1 MKPAASPMPSTPRC
15 LVRRAVWLAPLLAL
29 TGCSALDG
37 AASRLS
43 TIGGLVTPYR
53 MDILQGNVVVRE
65 QVQALQPGMTREQVQ
80 AILGTP
86 LVASVFHANRWDYVF
101 TFQRQGQAPQ
111 RRVVSVFFQ
120 GDRLERVQADELPT
134 EEEFVS
140 SLDVRRKAAQPPV
153 LEATEEQ
160 LKAFEAKAPAP
171 RAASPAPAAREP
183 ASGSA
188 PAVAPS
194 YPPLEPR

>member
-1 MKPAASPMPSTPRC
+1 MNPAVSSMPPC
-15 LVRRAVWLAPLLAL
+15 LRRPLRRSVWLAPLLLAL
-29 TGCSALDG
+29 GGCSALDG
-37 AASRLS
+37 ATERLS
-43 TIGGLVTPYR
+43 NLGGLVTPYR
-53 MDILQGNVVVRE
+53 MDVLQGNVVVRE

-80 AILGTP
+80 GILGTP

-120 GDRLERVQADELPT
+120 GNRLERVQADELPT
-134 EEEFVS
+134 EEEFVA
-140 SLDVRRKAAQPPV
+140 SLDVRRQAEKPPV

-160 LKAFEAKAPAP
+160 LKAFEAKAPA
-171 RAASPAPAAREP
+171 AAAQAPARE
-183 ASGSA
+183 A
-188 PAVAPS
+188 PATS